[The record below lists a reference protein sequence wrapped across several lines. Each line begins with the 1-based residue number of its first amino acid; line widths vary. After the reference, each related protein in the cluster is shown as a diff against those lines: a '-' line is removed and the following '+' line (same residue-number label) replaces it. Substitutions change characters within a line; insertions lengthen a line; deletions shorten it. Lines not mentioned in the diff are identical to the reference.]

1 MKGRCKSVSLC
12 KHSSKSSDDKTIQF
26 LPESKDK
33 PHRETHFCA
42 CPDRKRCRGSY
53 TLEAAVILPLA
64 AGFFVAVL
72 FFFRILQIQTG
83 VQQALTVAGRK
94 TACTASVV
102 DSHAALL
109 IFAEVCMAK
118 ETASCSYV
126 DRYVAGG
133 RAGISLLR
141 SDFSGDYVDIRA
153 DYFIKLPFNFLGLS
167 GITVSQ
173 SSRSRKW
180 TGDRDRGGAA
190 EDYVYVTENGSVY
203 HRNRGCSY
211 LDLSIRA
218 ISGGQVNDSR
228 NENGN
233 KYYACSRCA
242 ANNFESNAVYI
253 TDYGTVYH
261 KSLSC
266 SGLKRTVYMVL
277 LSEVGG
283 KGACSKCGSP

>member
-33 PHRETHFCA
+33 QRRETHFCA
-42 CPDRKRCRGSY
+42 CMDKNRYRGSY

-83 VQQALTVAGRK
+83 VQQALTLASRK
-94 TACTASVV
+94 TACAASVV

-109 IFAEVCMAK
+109 ISAEMYMAG
-118 ETASCSYV
+118 EAASCSYV

-133 RAGISLLR
+133 MTGISLLR
-141 SDFSGDYVDIRA
+141 SDFEGDYVDVRA
-153 DYFIKLPFNFLGLS
+153 DYFIKLPINFFGLQK
-167 GITVSQ
+167 IAVTQ

-180 TGDRDRGGAA
+180 TGDRDGSAAA
-190 EDYVYVTENGSVY
+190 EDYVYITENGRVY
-203 HRNRGCSY
+203 HRSRGCSY

-218 ISGGQVNDSR
+218 IASGQADVSR
-228 NENGN
+228 NKNGG

-242 ANNFESNAVYI
+242 ANNSDTNAVYI

-261 KSLSC
+261 KS
-266 SGLKRTVYMVL
+266 
-277 LSEVGG
+277 
-283 KGACSKCGSP
+283 